1 MKLFGLSIQPVQFA
15 GRLPSSRQTHRHR
28 NIEEQG
34 EMWQQ
39 TAGGCVIG
47 SLQPGKRKTT
57 AEALIGERGI
67 RKTITED
74 NRASSK
80 SRPDEV
86 SDMLAPGR
94 KNKKCLGFRRYR
106 FRG

>member
-34 EMWQQ
+34 EMRQQ

-47 SLQPGKRKTT
+47 SL
-57 AEALIGERGI
+57 
-67 RKTITED
+67 
-74 NRASSK
+74 
-80 SRPDEV
+80 
-86 SDMLAPGR
+86 
-94 KNKKCLGFRRYR
+94 
-106 FRG
+106 